1 MHRKTAKIN
10 FYNNTKDTFEKH
22 LIESLKPQFY
32 MELQDIY
39 SDVCKN
45 TKSKKNIPVEFQNI
59 MKELKNTKSEKL
71 LKSCQSVYSK
81 LPCKNYVRKLVEAV
95 LLTNNKI
102 LTLSATI
109 TGVNTEIVVPDV
121 PTMEV
126 FFTKCFCEIGKTFH
140 RNPYLLCNENEAPSK
155 RLSALSEALVLIELS
170 IKNTINGLVP
180 YGTVLDVY
188 LNTIKNDNE
197 TYEEE
202 EPKREEYDESDNES
216 VMSDGQESV
225 TSDMES
231 EISNNEEEEEDDD
244 NESVMSEK
252 SDNDDVSDVESE
264 KSLEHE
270 DNNQQVS
277 RPSSASSHARPST
290 ANNQMPTEEEPNQIE
305 ENNFDK
311 DEVLSTGEDI
321 PDEFNIV
328 TYKDEGDQ
336 QVVEMEKELEKED
349 KPEKE
354 ETKVIKI
361 TPAEQN
367 SSSFSFGFAKGA
379 SNDI

>member
-22 LIESLKPQFY
+22 LIESLKPQLY
-32 MELQDIY
+32 MEIQDIY
-39 SDVCKN
+39 SDICKN
-45 TKSKKNIPVEFQNI
+45 NVKTKKNIPVEFQSY
-59 MKELKNTKSEKL
+59 MKELNTPSS
-71 LKSCQSVYSK
+71 LKFQNSGKRFFSK
-81 LPCKNYVRKLVEAV
+81 LPCRNYLRKLVEAV

-109 TGVNTEIVVPDV
+109 TGVNTEVVIPDV
-121 PTMEV
+121 PTMEM
-126 FFTKCFCEIGKTFH
+126 FLSKCIGEVGKTFH
-140 RNPYLLCNENEAPSK
+140 RNPYLICNENETPSK

-180 YGTVLDVY
+180 YASVLDVY

-197 TYEEE
+197 IYEEE
-202 EPKREEYDESDNES
+202 EPKKEEEDDDDNES
-216 VMSDGQESV
+216 VMSDGKDSV

-231 EISNNEEEEEDDD
+231 EVSMEEEEEEEDDD
-244 NESVMSEK
+244 NESVMSEGNVSVAESEK
-252 SDNDDVSDVESE
+252 SEKSE
-264 KSLEHE
+264 KSLEQE
-270 DNNQQVS
+270 DDDNVSENGDVS
-277 RPSSASSHARPST
+277 RPQT
-290 ANNQMPTEEEPNQIE
+290 ANSKMPEEDEPNNIE

-328 TYKDEGDQ
+328 TYKDEEQ
-336 QVVEMEKELEKED
+336 IVEQAPQTEKTE
-349 KPEKE
+349 KPEKV

-367 SSSFSFGFAKGA
+367 SGAFSFGFAKGA
-379 SNDI
+379 TNDI